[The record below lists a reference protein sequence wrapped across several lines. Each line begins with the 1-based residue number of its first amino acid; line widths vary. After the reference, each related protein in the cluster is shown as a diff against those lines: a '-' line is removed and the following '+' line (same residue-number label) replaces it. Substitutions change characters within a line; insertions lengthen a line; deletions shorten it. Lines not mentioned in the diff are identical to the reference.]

1 MTPRTF
7 LLVNLVGLAVATA
20 AHPAPASRGASAKT
34 RPAEEEAA
42 RARLQEVM
50 RASFKAHGQAGLD
63 RLDQDELQAACSRA
77 PAEGPLPA
85 AAAKRLV
92 AAQQKTLVY
101 PPDGVFLGDW
111 KRGEAVAQNGVGKQY
126 SDDPAKGSGGNCYAC
141 HQLSRE
147 EVSFGTLGP
156 SLRHYGK
163 LRGSSPAMQR
173 YTYAKIYNPQAFT
186 ACSTM
191 PRFGHHAVL
200 TEQQIKDLVA
210 LLLDP
215 ASPVNQ

>member
-1 MTPRTF
+1 MHLARTLA
-7 LLVNLVGLAVATA
+7 LLVAGAALAGA
-20 AHPAPASRGASAKT
+20 APVP
-34 RPAEEEAA
+34 RPPKQDPKEQEE
-42 RARLQEVM
+42 RRRVQEVM

-63 RLDQDELQAACSRA
+63 RLDQDEVQAACSRT

-92 AAQQKTLVY
+92 AAEKAKLAY
-101 PPDGVFLGDW
+101 PADGALLGDW
-111 KRGEAVAQNGVGKQY
+111 QRGEAIAQSGVGKQY
-126 SDDPAKGSGGNCYAC
+126 SDDPAKPSGGNCYAC
-141 HQLSRE
+141 HQLSKA

-156 SLRHYGK
+156 SLYRYGK
-163 LRGSSPAMQR
+163 IRGQGAAMQR
-173 YTYAKIYNPQAFT
+173 YTYGKIYDPHAFT

>member
-7 LLVNLVGLAVATA
+7 VAVNLVGLAVAAGVPAAQKATA
-20 AHPAPASRGASAKT
+20 TPASRDGD
-34 RPAEEEAA
+34 AA
-42 RARLQEVM
+42 RARLAEVM

-63 RLDQDELQAACSRA
+63 RLEQDELQAACSRI
-77 PAEGPLPA
+77 PSDGPLPA

-92 AAQQKTLVY
+92 KAQQHDLVY
-101 PPDGVFLGDW
+101 PADGVLLGDW
-111 KRGEAVAQNGVGKQY
+111 RRGEAIAQSGVGKQY
-126 SDDPAKGSGGNCYAC
+126 SDDPAKPSGGNCYAC
-141 HQLSRE
+141 HQLSKQ

-156 SLRHYGK
+156 SLWHYGK

-173 YTYAKIYNPQAFT
+173 YTYGRIFNPQAFT
-186 ACSTM
+186 ACSSM
-191 PRFGHHAVL
+191 PRFGQHAIL
-200 TEQQIKDLVA
+200 TPEQIKDVVA